1 MNITIKHVPIFPD
14 NPQNPAKCNIKT
26 GVITLNDSVWNKLTP
41 LEQQYWLAHEEGHIR
56 TRGGSEVEADIY
68 AFKMVAGSQPYSL
81 RDIRRSM
88 QKIIATNP
96 NAPEAKARIDNN
108 MRLSLQMAA
117 DRGSESAKQLL
128 IKIPNSMATPIKSTT
143 ALMSSSNVN
152 LAVAQKVTDQLSAT
166 VAPVKSTTKTT
177 ASVSTKATTTV
188 STKSTTAVSTKATTS
203 TPIKATTKVLDMGNK
218 APVSAPVTQPAS
230 TAMTSQAT
238 TLTPRVNGSIV
249 PNRTIIPVPTG
260 NVVFAETEVKPII
273 VPIPLAEIET
283 STVREETTM
292 GTIVDPTQPTIM
304 QENPAQAE
312 GGSDE
317 PSKRHQAP
325 AKETV
330 EDKPAITQST
340 TQNESKGESKNKNI
354 LYIVAGLVVVA
365 VGYFIYKSK
374 NK

>member
-68 AFKMVAGSQPYSL
+68 AFKRVAGSQPYSL

-166 VAPVKSTTKTT
+166 
-177 ASVSTKATTTV
+177 ATP
-188 STKSTTAVSTKATTS
+188 TKSATKATTS
-203 TPIKATTKVLDMGNK
+203 TPTKATTKVLDMGNK

-283 STVREETTM
+283 STAREETTM

>member
-68 AFKMVAGSQPYSL
+68 AFKRVAGSQPYSL

-117 DRGSESAKQLL
+117 DRGSEPAKQLL

-166 VAPVKSTTKTT
+166 VAPVKSATKTT
-177 ASVSTKATTTV
+177 ASVPTKATT
-188 STKSTTAVSTKATTS
+188 A
-203 TPIKATTKVLDMGNK
+203 VLDMGNK

-230 TAMTSQAT
+230 TAATPQST

-260 NVVFAETEVKPII
+260 NVIFAETEAKPII
-273 VPIPLAEIET
+273 VPIPLAETET
-283 STVREETTM
+283 STDREETTM

-317 PSKRHQAP
+317 PSKRHQAL

-330 EDKPAITQST
+330 EDKPATVQST
-340 TQNESKGESKNKNI
+340 PQKESKGDNSNKNI
-354 LYIVAGLVVVA
+354 LYIVAALVVVA
-365 VGYFIYKSK
+365 VGYFIYESK

>member
-26 GVITLNDSVWNKLTP
+26 GVITLNDLVWNKLTP

-68 AFKMVAGSQPYSL
+68 AFKRVAGSQPYSL

-166 VAPVKSTTKTT
+166 
-177 ASVSTKATTTV
+177 ATP
-188 STKSTTAVSTKATTS
+188 TKSATKATTS
-203 TPIKATTKVLDMGNK
+203 TPTKATTTVPTKATTTVLDMGNK

-249 PNRTIIPVPTG
+249 PNRTIIPVSTG
-260 NVVFAETEVKPII
+260 NVVFAETEVKPIV
-273 VPIPLAEIET
+273 VPIPPVETKT
-283 STVREETTM
+283 STAREETTM

-330 EDKPAITQST
+330 EDKPATVQST
-340 TQNESKGESKNKNI
+340 PQKESKGDNSNKNI
-354 LYIVAGLVVVA
+354 LYIVAALVVVA
-365 VGYFIYKSK
+365 VGYFIYESK

>member
-1 MNITIKHVPIFPD
+1 MDITIKHVPIFPD

-68 AFKMVAGSQPYSL
+68 AFKRVAGSQPYSL

-128 IKIPNSMATPIKSTT
+128 IKIPNSMATQIKSTT

-166 VAPVKSTTKTT
+166 VAPVKS
-177 ASVSTKATTTV
+177 A
-188 STKSTTAVSTKATTS
+188 TKATTS
-203 TPIKATTKVLDMGNK
+203 TPTKATTKVLDMGNK
-218 APVSAPVTQPAS
+218 APVSAPVTQSAS
-230 TAMTSQAT
+230 TAAT
-238 TLTPRVNGSIV
+238 PQSITLTPRVNGSIV

-260 NVVFAETEVKPII
+260 NVIFAETEAKPII
-273 VPIPLAEIET
+273 VPIPPAETET
-283 STVREETTM
+283 STAREEKTM
-292 GTIVDPTQPTIM
+292 GIIVDPTQPTIM

-330 EDKPAITQST
+330 EDQPTVVQP
-340 TQNESKGESKNKNI
+340 QNKVKKEDKNKNLSYI
-354 LYIVAGLVVVA
+354 IVALAVIA

-374 NK
+374 KK

>member
-68 AFKMVAGSQPYSL
+68 AFKRVAGSQPYSL

-166 VAPVKSTTKTT
+166 
-177 ASVSTKATTTV
+177 ATP
-188 STKSTTAVSTKATTS
+188 TKSATKATTS
-203 TPIKATTKVLDMGNK
+203 TPTKATTKVLDMGNK
-218 APVSAPVTQPAS
+218 APVSTTVTQPAS
-230 TAMTSQAT
+230 TAAT
-238 TLTPRVNGSIV
+238 PQSITLTPRVNGSIV

-260 NVVFAETEVKPII
+260 NVVFAETEAKPII
-273 VPIPLAEIET
+273 VPIPLAETET
-283 STVREETTM
+283 STAREETTM

-330 EDKPAITQST
+330 EDKPTVEQPQT
-340 TQNESKGESKNKNI
+340 KVKKEDKNKNLSYI
-354 LYIVAGLVVVA
+354 IVALAVIA

-374 NK
+374 KK

>member
-68 AFKMVAGSQPYSL
+68 AFKRVAGSQPYSL

-117 DRGSESAKQLL
+117 DRGSEPAKQLL

-166 VAPVKSTTKTT
+166 
-177 ASVSTKATTTV
+177 ATP
-188 STKSTTAVSTKATTS
+188 TKSATKATTS
-203 TPIKATTKVLDMGNK
+203 TPTKATTKVLDMGNK
-218 APVSAPVTQPAS
+218 APASTTVTQPAS
-230 TAMTSQAT
+230 TAATSQSI

-260 NVVFAETEVKPII
+260 NVVFAETEVKPIV
-273 VPIPLAEIET
+273 VPIPLAETET
-283 STVREETTM
+283 STAREETTM

-330 EDKPAITQST
+330 EDKPTVEQSQT
-340 TQNESKGESKNKNI
+340 KVKKEDKNKNLSYI
-354 LYIVAGLVVVA
+354 IVALAVIA

-374 NK
+374 KK

>member
-1 MNITIKHVPIFPD
+1 MT
-14 NPQNPAKCNIKT
+14 
-26 GVITLNDSVWNKLTP
+26 
-41 LEQQYWLAHEEGHIR
+41 
-56 TRGGSEVEADIY
+56 
-68 AFKMVAGSQPYSL
+68 
-81 RDIRRSM
+81 
-88 QKIIATNP
+88 
-96 NAPEAKARIDNN
+96 
-108 MRLSLQMAA
+108 
-117 DRGSESAKQLL
+117 
-128 IKIPNSMATPIKSTT
+128 TPIKSTT

-166 VAPVKSTTKTT
+166 
-177 ASVSTKATTTV
+177 ATP
-188 STKSTTAVSTKATTS
+188 TKSAAKATTS
-203 TPIKATTKVLDMGNK
+203 TPTKATTKVLDMGNK

-230 TAMTSQAT
+230 TAMTSQST

-283 STVREETTM
+283 STAREETTM

-340 TQNESKGESKNKNI
+340 PQNESKGESKNKNI

>member
-1 MNITIKHVPIFPD
+1 MDITIKHVPIFPD

-68 AFKMVAGSQPYSL
+68 AFKRVAGSQLYSL

-166 VAPVKSTTKTT
+166 VAPVKSATKTT
-177 ASVSTKATTTV
+177 ASVPTKATT
-188 STKSTTAVSTKATTS
+188 AA
-203 TPIKATTKVLDMGNK
+203 LDMGNK

-230 TAMTSQAT
+230 TAAAPQYT

-249 PNRTIIPVPTG
+249 PNRTIIPVSTG
-260 NVVFAETEVKPII
+260 NVVFAETEVKPIV
-273 VPIPLAEIET
+273 VPIPPVETET
-283 STVREETTM
+283 STAREETTM
-292 GTIVDPTQPTIM
+292 GSIVDPTQPTIM

-312 GGSDE
+312 GGAEEHS
-317 PSKRHQAP
+317 SRHQAP
-325 AKETV
+325 TKETV
-330 EDKPAITQST
+330 EDKPTVEQPQT
-340 TQNESKGESKNKNI
+340 KVKKEDKNKNLSYI
-354 LYIVAGLVVVA
+354 IVALAVIA

-374 NK
+374 KK

>member
-14 NPQNPAKCNIKT
+14 NPQNPAKSNIKT

-68 AFKMVAGSQPYSL
+68 AFKKVAGSQPYSL

-117 DRGSESAKQLL
+117 DRGSEPAKQLL

-166 VAPVKSTTKTT
+166 VAPVKSATKTT
-177 ASVSTKATTTV
+177 ASVPTKV
-188 STKSTTAVSTKATTS
+188 
-203 TPIKATTKVLDMGNK
+203 TTKVLDMGNK
-218 APVSAPVTQPAS
+218 APLSAPVTQPAS
-230 TAMTSQAT
+230 TVMASQT
-238 TLTPRVNGSIV
+238 ITLTPRVNGSIV
-249 PNRTIIPVPTG
+249 PNRTIIPVSTG

-283 STVREETTM
+283 STAREETTM

-317 PSKRHQAP
+317 ASKRHQAP

-340 TQNESKGESKNKNI
+340 PQKASKVDNPNKNV
-354 LYIVAGLVVVA
+354 LYIVAALVVVA

-374 NK
+374 KK

>member
-68 AFKMVAGSQPYSL
+68 AFKRVAGSQPYSL

-117 DRGSESAKQLL
+117 DRGSEPAKQLL

-166 VAPVKSTTKTT
+166 
-177 ASVSTKATTTV
+177 ATP
-188 STKSTTAVSTKATTS
+188 TKSATKATTS
-203 TPIKATTKVLDMGNK
+203 TPTKATTKALDMGNK

-230 TAMTSQAT
+230 TAATSQSI

-260 NVVFAETEVKPII
+260 NVIFAETEVKPII
-273 VPIPLAEIET
+273 VPIPPVETET
-283 STVREETTM
+283 STAREETTM

-330 EDKPAITQST
+330 EDKPTVEQSQT
-340 TQNESKGESKNKNI
+340 KVKKEDKNKNLSYI
-354 LYIVAGLVVVA
+354 IVALAVIA

-374 NK
+374 KK

>member
-68 AFKMVAGSQPYSL
+68 AFKRVAGSQPYSL

-152 LAVAQKVTDQLSAT
+152 LAVAQKVTDQLSAKA
-166 VAPVKSTTKTT
+166 VPVKS
-177 ASVSTKATTTV
+177 A
-188 STKSTTAVSTKATTS
+188 TKATTS
-203 TPIKATTKVLDMGNK
+203 TPTKATTTVLDMGNK
-218 APVSAPVTQPAS
+218 APVSTTVTQPAS
-230 TAMTSQAT
+230 TAAT
-238 TLTPRVNGSIV
+238 PQSITLTPRVNGSIV

-260 NVVFAETEVKPII
+260 NVVFAETEAKPII
-273 VPIPLAEIET
+273 VPIPPAETEP
-283 STVREETTM
+283 STAREETTM

-304 QENPAQAE
+304 QENPAQVE
-312 GGSDE
+312 GGAEEQS
-317 PSKRHQAP
+317 SRHQAP

-330 EDKPAITQST
+330 EDKPTIMQST
-340 TQNESKGESKNKNI
+340 PQKESKGDNPNKNV
-354 LYIVAGLVVVA
+354 LYIVSALVVVA

-374 NK
+374 KK

>member
-68 AFKMVAGSQPYSL
+68 AFKRVAGSQPYSL

-166 VAPVKSTTKTT
+166 VAPVKS
-177 ASVSTKATTTV
+177 A
-188 STKSTTAVSTKATTS
+188 TKATTS
-203 TPIKATTKVLDMGNK
+203 TPTKATTTVPTKATTTVLDMGNK
-218 APVSAPVTQPAS
+218 APVSTIVTQPAS
-230 TAMTSQAT
+230 TAMTSQST

-249 PNRTIIPVPTG
+249 PNRTIIPVSTG

-283 STVREETTM
+283 STAREETTM

-317 PSKRHQAP
+317 ASKRHQAP

-340 TQNESKGESKNKNI
+340 PQKASKGDNPNKNV
-354 LYIVAGLVVVA
+354 LYIVAALVVVA

-374 NK
+374 KK

>member
-68 AFKMVAGSQPYSL
+68 AFKRVAGSQPYSL

-108 MRLSLQMAA
+108 MRLSLQIAA

-128 IKIPNSMATPIKSTT
+128 IKIQNSMATAIKSTT

-166 VAPVKSTTKTT
+166 VAPVKSATKTT
-177 ASVSTKATTTV
+177 ASVPTKATTTV
-188 STKSTTAVSTKATTS
+188 STKSTTAVPTKATT
-203 TPIKATTKVLDMGNK
+203 TVLDMGNK
-218 APVSAPVTQPAS
+218 APVSTIVTQPAS
-230 TAMTSQAT
+230 TAMTSQST

-249 PNRTIIPVPTG
+249 PNRTIIPVSTG
-260 NVVFAETEVKPII
+260 NVVFAETEVKPIV
-273 VPIPLAEIET
+273 VPIPLAETET
-283 STVREETTM
+283 STAREETTM

-330 EDKPAITQST
+330 EDKPATVQST
-340 TQNESKGESKNKNI
+340 PQKESKGDNSNKNI

>member
-68 AFKMVAGSQPYSL
+68 AFKIVAGSQPYSL

-166 VAPVKSTTKTT
+166 
-177 ASVSTKATTTV
+177 ATP
-188 STKSTTAVSTKATTS
+188 TKSATKATTS
-203 TPIKATTKVLDMGNK
+203 TPTKATTKVLDMGNK

-230 TAMTSQAT
+230 TVATSQSI

-260 NVVFAETEVKPII
+260 NVIFAETEVKPII
-273 VPIPLAEIET
+273 VPIPPAETET
-283 STVREETTM
+283 SAAREETTM
-292 GTIVDPTQPTIM
+292 ETIVDPTQPTIM

-330 EDKPAITQST
+330 EDKPTVEQPQT
-340 TQNESKGESKNKNI
+340 KVKKEDKNKNLSYI
-354 LYIVAGLVVVA
+354 IVALVVIA

-374 NK
+374 KK

>member
-68 AFKMVAGSQPYSL
+68 AFKKVAGSQPYSL

-117 DRGSESAKQLL
+117 ERGSEKAKQLL
-128 IKIPNSMATPIKSTT
+128 TKIPNIMATSVKSTT

-152 LAVAQKVTDQLSAT
+152 LAVAQKATDQLSAIA
-166 VAPVKSTTKTT
+166 APVKSTTKATISAPTKTTT
-177 ASVSTKATTTV
+177 A
-188 STKSTTAVSTKATTS
+188 
-203 TPIKATTKVLDMGNK
+203 VLDMGNK
-218 APVSAPVTQPAS
+218 VPVSASATQPS
-230 TAMTSQAT
+230 TATTTQTT
-238 TLTPRVNGSIV
+238 TLTPRVNGSTV

-260 NVVFAETEVKPII
+260 NVVFAETEAKPIVVSPTPTMVSEVI
-273 VPIPLAEIET
+273 QK
-283 STVREETTM
+283 TTES
-292 GTIVDPTQPTIM
+292 GGVVDPTQPTIM
-304 QENPAQAE
+304 QENPTQAE
-312 GGSDE
+312 GGAVES
-317 PSKRHQAP
+317 QYAP
-325 AKETV
+325 VMETT
-330 EDKPAITQST
+330 DSNPIIAQPT
-340 TQNESKGESKNKNI
+340 TQNGAQKNAKNKNFSYFLI
-354 LYIVAGLVVVA
+354 ALAVIA

-374 NK
+374 KK

>member
-1 MNITIKHVPIFPD
+1 MNITIKYVPIFPD
-14 NPQNPAKCNIKT
+14 NPLNPAKCNIKT

-41 LEQQYWLAHEEGHIR
+41 IEQRYWLAHEEGHIR
-56 TRGGSEVEADIY
+56 THGGSEVEADTY
-68 AFKMVAGSQPYSL
+68 AFKKVAGSQPYSL

-166 VAPVKSTTKTT
+166 ATPTKSATKTT
-177 ASVSTKATTTV
+177 TSTP
-188 STKSTTAVSTKATTS
+188 TKATTS
-203 TPIKATTKVLDMGNK
+203 VPTKATTAVLDMGNK
-218 APVSAPVTQPAS
+218 APVSATVTQPAS
-230 TAMTSQAT
+230 TAATPQST
-238 TLTPRVNGSIV
+238 TLTPRVNGSII

-260 NVVFAETEVKPII
+260 NVIFAETEAKPII
-273 VPIPLAEIET
+273 VPIPPAETET
-283 STVREETTM
+283 STAREETTM

-317 PSKRHQAP
+317 ASKRHQAP

-330 EDKPAITQST
+330 EDKPTVEQPQT
-340 TQNESKGESKNKNI
+340 KVKKEDKNKNLSYI
-354 LYIVAGLVVVA
+354 IVALVVIA

-374 NK
+374 KK

>member
-26 GVITLNDSVWNKLTP
+26 GVITLNDLVWNKLTP

-68 AFKMVAGSQPYSL
+68 AFKRVAGSQPYSL

-166 VAPVKSTTKTT
+166 VAPVKSATKATTSTP
-177 ASVSTKATTTV
+177 TKATTTV
-188 STKSTTAVSTKATTS
+188 STKATT
-203 TPIKATTKVLDMGNK
+203 TVLDMGNK
-218 APVSAPVTQPAS
+218 APVSTIVTQPAS
-230 TAMTSQAT
+230 TAMTSQST

-249 PNRTIIPVPTG
+249 PNRTIIPVSTG

-273 VPIPLAEIET
+273 VPIPPAETET
-283 STVREETTM
+283 STAREETTM

-304 QENPAQAE
+304 QENPAQVE
-312 GGSDE
+312 GGAEEQS
-317 PSKRHQAP
+317 SRHQAP

-330 EDKPAITQST
+330 EDKPTVEQPQT
-340 TQNESKGESKNKNI
+340 KVKKEDKNKNLSYI
-354 LYIVAGLVVVA
+354 IVALAVIA

-374 NK
+374 KK

>member
-1 MNITIKHVPIFPD
+1 MDITIKHVPIFPD

-26 GVITLNDSVWNKLTP
+26 DVITLNDSVWNKLTP

-68 AFKMVAGSQPYSL
+68 AFKRVAGSQPYSL

-117 DRGSESAKQLL
+117 DRGSVSAKQLL
-128 IKIPNSMATPIKSTT
+128 IKIPNSMTTPIKSTT

-166 VAPVKSTTKTT
+166 
-177 ASVSTKATTTV
+177 ATP
-188 STKSTTAVSTKATTS
+188 TKSAAKATTS
-203 TPIKATTKVLDMGNK
+203 TPTKATTKVLDMGNK

-230 TAMTSQAT
+230 TAMTSQST

-283 STVREETTM
+283 STAREETTM

-340 TQNESKGESKNKNI
+340 PQNESKGESKNKNI

>member
-68 AFKMVAGSQPYSL
+68 AFKRVAGSQPYSL

-128 IKIPNSMATPIKSTT
+128 IKIPNSMATPRKSTT

-166 VAPVKSTTKTT
+166 
-177 ASVSTKATTTV
+177 ATP
-188 STKSTTAVSTKATTS
+188 TKSATKATTS
-203 TPIKATTKVLDMGNK
+203 TPTKATTAALDMGNK
-218 APVSAPVTQPAS
+218 ALVSAPVTQPAS
-230 TAMTSQAT
+230 TAATPQST

-249 PNRTIIPVPTG
+249 PNRTIIPVSTG
-260 NVVFAETEVKPII
+260 NVVFAETEVKPIV
-273 VPIPLAEIET
+273 VPIPPEETET

-330 EDKPAITQST
+330 EDKPATVQST
-340 TQNESKGESKNKNI
+340 PQKESKGDNSNKNI
-354 LYIVAGLVVVA
+354 LYIVAALVVVA
-365 VGYFIYKSK
+365 VGYFIYESK

>member
-1 MNITIKHVPIFPD
+1 MNITIKHVPVFPD

-166 VAPVKSTTKTT
+166 ATPTKSATKATTSTP
-177 ASVSTKATTTV
+177 TKATTTV
-188 STKSTTAVSTKATTS
+188 STKATTAVPTKATT
-203 TPIKATTKVLDMGNK
+203 TVLDMGNK
-218 APVSAPVTQPAS
+218 APVSTIVTQPAS
-230 TAMTSQAT
+230 TAMTSQST

-249 PNRTIIPVPTG
+249 PNRTIIPVSTG

-283 STVREETTM
+283 STAREETTM

-317 PSKRHQAP
+317 ASKKHQAP

-330 EDKPAITQST
+330 EDKPAIMQST
-340 TQNESKGESKNKNI
+340 PQKASKVDNPNKNV
-354 LYIVAGLVVVA
+354 LYIVAALVVVA

-374 NK
+374 KK

>member
-68 AFKMVAGSQPYSL
+68 AFKRVAGSQPYSL

-117 DRGSESAKQLL
+117 YRGSESAKQLL

-166 VAPVKSTTKTT
+166 VAPVKS
-177 ASVSTKATTTV
+177 A
-188 STKSTTAVSTKATTS
+188 TKATTS
-203 TPIKATTKVLDMGNK
+203 TPTKATTTVLDMGNK
-218 APVSAPVTQPAS
+218 APVSTIVTQPAS
-230 TAMTSQAT
+230 TAMTSQST

-249 PNRTIIPVPTG
+249 PNRTIIPVSTG

-283 STVREETTM
+283 STAREETTM

-304 QENPAQAE
+304 QENLAQAE

-317 PSKRHQAP
+317 ASKRHQAP

-340 TQNESKGESKNKNI
+340 PQKASKVDNPNKNV
-354 LYIVAGLVVVA
+354 LYIVAALVVVA

-374 NK
+374 KK